1 MNKLKKQLHEKPSA
15 DSSQA
20 SNQTKKQSQGQVEVS
35 KKKNQNKSSQE
46 DSQAVKDLPY
56 TPGVVL
62 KFSCQS
68 QGLTKKEIRDKFSSH
83 APVAYLDLTE
93 GSVEGHVRFHT
104 AEKCSAVFET
114 MSSTNDEL
122 KLHKLTEE
130 DEKAYWEKINADRV
144 TRYNAKR
151 GKKRGTEKVAR
162 KAEALQ
168 VQRQSHIR
176 FDDSEGEAET

>member
-62 KFSCQS
+62 KFNGQS
-68 QGLTKKEIRDKFSSH
+68 QGLTKKEIR
-83 APVAYLDLTE
+83 
-93 GSVEGHVRFHT
+93 VR
-104 AEKCSAVFET
+104 
-114 MSSTNDEL
+114 
-122 KLHKLTEE
+122 
-130 DEKAYWEKINADRV
+130 
-144 TRYNAKR
+144 
-151 GKKRGTEKVAR
+151 KKYCK
-162 KAEALQ
+162 
-168 VQRQSHIR
+168 S
-176 FDDSEGEAET
+176 